1 MGKDKLFSN
10 LNESYQDFM
19 KFYDESKVFIT
30 GKERVTIQ
38 IKENIVYAI
47 CKFFIPKLKTNSL
60 SID

>member
-10 LNESYQDFM
+10 LDESYQDFM

-30 GKERVTIQ
+30 RKEMVTIQ
-38 IKENIVYAI
+38 IKKNIDYAI
-47 CKFFIPKLKTNSL
+47 CNFFIPKLKTNSL